1 MSSFDPRLLQAL
13 AEADAALPP
22 PPGAP
27 LSPERL
33 AQLAARRTT
42 RRLAVAAAA
51 LFAVAIGIVLATTP
65 APAAAASPNAEF
77 AALRADLEQMQ
88 AQMRAYEQAAASRA
102 AGERRAAARQRHHED
117 QRGALAAARAE
128 GVRAFQTK
136 NLLPETRR

>member
-42 RRLAVAAAA
+42 RRLAVAAAS
-51 LFAVAIGIVLATTP
+51 LFAVAIGIVLATTQ
-65 APAAAASPNAEF
+65 APAAAASPVAEF
-77 AALRADLEQMQ
+77 AALRAEVDQML
-88 AQMRAYEQAAASRA
+88 AQCRADAAAA
-102 AGERRAAARQRHHED
+102 TAQANDARQALARRR
-117 QRGALAAARAE
+117 QQQQLRGDLAAARAE
-128 GVRAFQTK
+128 GARTFETM
-136 NLLPETRR
+136 NPLPETRR